1 MPTKNAAVGRVTP
14 CAPSGCNVRV
24 RRAKGLPALP
34 VQSSAN
40 QHGLM
45 THPIGLVAN
54 QYGLPVNPTGL
65 VTNPTG
71 CLVHPTGL
79 MTDQYELFIHPI
91 GLVTDQYG
99 LMTHPTG
106 LLINPTGLV
115 TDPIELEA
123 DFSLK
128 TASAGEISQIVP
140 CSVHDAVTK
149 QDKFMASWHL
159 AR

>member
-71 CLVHPTGL
+71 CLVNPTGL
-79 MTDQYELFIHPI
+79 MTDP
-91 GLVTDQYG
+91 
-99 LMTHPTG
+99 
-106 LLINPTGLV
+106 N
-115 TDPIELEA
+115 ELEA